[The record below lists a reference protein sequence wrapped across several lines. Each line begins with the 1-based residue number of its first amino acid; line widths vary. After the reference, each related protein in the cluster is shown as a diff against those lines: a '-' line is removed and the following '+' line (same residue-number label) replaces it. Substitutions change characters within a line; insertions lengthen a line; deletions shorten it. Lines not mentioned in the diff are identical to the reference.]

1 MPLVAIVGRPNVG
14 KSTLFN
20 RLTEAKQAIVHDEPG
35 VTRDRIYGEVEWN
48 GVVFSITDTGGYV
61 SASTDRFEAAIRE
74 QVELATEEADL
85 ILMVVDV
92 ETGITDLDQ
101 SVAQMLRATKKPVL
115 VLANKADN
123 QERRWEAHVFYQL
136 GLEDVFAIS
145 SINGSGTGELLDAV
159 VEHLPAPP
167 PDEEEDT
174 RPHIALIGRPNVG
187 KSSISNALLNQNR
200 SIVTEISG
208 TTRDSINAVMQYHGQ
223 EIVLVDTAGLRK
235 RARIKENIEF
245 YANLRTERAIQHCD
259 VAILLIDATQG
270 LEAQD
275 IRVLKQAEA
284 MSKGLV
290 LAINKWDL
298 LEKETNTERDY
309 IRLIKDRL
317 KTLDYVPIVSVSALT
332 RQRIYKL
339 IDKALHVHKQR
350 GYRIPTSKLN
360 EAVRAA
366 VDRTPP
372 PYFRNR
378 PVKIKFATQVRQN
391 PPVIAFFC
399 NHPQGVREPYQRYL
413 ANRLRESFDFEGVPL
428 KLTFK
433 SK

>member
-1 MPLVAIVGRPNVG
+1 MSLVAIVGRPNVG

-20 RLTEAKQAIVHDEPG
+20 RLIEARQAIVHDEPG

-61 SASTDRFEAAIRE
+61 SDSSDRFEAAIRE

-85 ILMVVDV
+85 ILFVVDV

-101 SVAQMLRATKKPVL
+101 AVGLMLRKTEKPVL
-115 VLANKADN
+115 MLANKADN
-123 QERRWEAHVFYQL
+123 QERRWDANVFYQL
-136 GLEDVFAIS
+136 GIDDIYPVS
-145 SINGSGTGELLDAV
+145 SINGSGTGDLLDAV
-159 VEHLPAPP
+159 VKRLPEPETEERE
-167 PDEEEDT
+167 DE

-187 KSSISNALLNQNR
+187 KSSVSNALLQQNR

-208 TTRDSINAVMQYHGQ
+208 TTRDSINSVMKYHGQ

-235 RARIKENIEF
+235 RARITENVEF

-259 VAILLIDATQG
+259 VAVLLIDATQG
-270 LEAQD
+270 LESQD
-275 IRVLKQAEA
+275 IRVLKQAEQ

-309 IRLIKDRL
+309 MRTIRERL
-317 KTLDYVPIVSVSALT
+317 KTLEYVPIVTISALT
-332 RQRIYKL
+332 GQRIHKL
-339 IDKALHVHKQR
+339 IDKALEVHQQR
-350 GYRIPTSKLN
+350 GMRIPTSKLN
-360 EAVRAA
+360 EVMRTAIE
-366 VDRTPP
+366 RTPP
-372 PYFRNR
+372 PQHRNR
-378 PVKIKFATQVRQN
+378 PVKIKYVTQVREN
-391 PPVIAFFC
+391 PPVITFFC
-399 NHPQGVREPYQRYL
+399 NYPQAIKEPYQRYL
-413 ANRLRESFDFEGVPL
+413 SNRLRENFNFEGVPL